1 MGTGRASRAP
11 RLGLTRRGGHR
22 PGSCHGHGATDAQ
35 ASTLEL
41 EPTSQGPPS
50 SAWPPASAA
59 SRGLGSPRGQIT
71 DARLHRG
78 LTAGAPSA
86 PSPLS
91 ALPRPAGAQGTAS
104 SAVSCACGNGSFLP
118 RGACHCVSLQ
128 KCMLPCGG
136 ITHHV
141 HTVTCQADPTAMCN
155 RKKRVSGLTLD
166 PLFLTKTPMDYRQV
180 GHSVRSPLSEPFL
193 HSHLL
198 THLHGKDFRA
208 LETWE
213 GGVSSGGQGRDSA
226 CLGGGCR
233 WQDGG

>member
-35 ASTLEL
+35 ASTLKL

-59 SRGLGSPRGQIT
+59 SPGLGSPRGQIT

-128 KCMLPCGG
+128 KCMLPCRG

-155 RKKRVSGLTLD
+155 RKEGLWPHPRPPVLD
-166 PLFLTKTPMDYRQV
+166 QDPHGLQAGWSQREEPSVGTFSPQPFTYPLARQ
-180 GHSVRSPLSEPFL
+180 RF
-193 HSHLL
+193 
-198 THLHGKDFRA
+198 
-208 LETWE
+208 
-213 GGVSSGGQGRDSA
+213 
-226 CLGGGCR
+226 
-233 WQDGG
+233 